1 MSDMIASRISVRIS
15 GKLRSEIRRRA
26 KATRKKEAEI
36 IREALEKEFETPAK
50 GQTCYEVA
58 SKLGLIGLLKD
69 APADLSTNPKYME
82 GFGTSE
88 R

>member
-1 MSDMIASRISVRIS
+1 MNASRISVRVS
-15 GKLRSEIRRRA
+15 GKLRSEIRKRA

-36 IREALEKEFETPAK
+36 IREALEKVFVAPAK
-50 GQTCYEVA
+50 TQTCYELA
-58 SKLGLIGLLKD
+58 SKLGLIGMLKD

-88 R
+88 G